1 MNGYSSFQ
9 LPHKRIISDIFSDMF
24 NFQPPSISAEMLSL
38 VAGIDEFKG
47 AWRAL
52 GTISPERLSALKR
65 VATIESIGSSTRI
78 EGSKLSDREVEKLM
92 AGLSSTSFES
102 RDEQEVAGYAK
113 VMALIFSSWE
123 YIPLNENHI
132 QQLHRDLLSYVS
144 KDEAHRGQY
153 KTHENKVVARDAE
166 GHMIGVVFETATPF
180 DTPRL
185 MADLVAWYRSE
196 KESKTLHPVLAIA
209 VFIVTFLAIHP
220 FEDGNGRL
228 SRVLTTLLLLQA
240 GYAYVP
246 YSSLESVIEQN
257 KGNYYLALRQTQI
270 TIWKDQQ
277 DWMPW
282 LIFFLRSLRAQVSR
296 LEKKVEHEKIVLA
309 AMPELSLQIL
319 DLTRERGR
327 ITLQLAVELTGANR
341 NTAKLHLQKMVN
353 AGHLLRHGAGRGVWY
368 GLA

>member
-1 MNGYSSFQ
+1 
-9 LPHKRIISDIFSDMF
+9 MF
-24 NFQPPSISAEMLSL
+24 EFQPPRISSEILSL
-38 VAGIDEFKG
+38 ISTINEFKG
-47 AWRAL
+47 AWRAY
-52 GTISPERLSALKR
+52 GTISPERLDALKH

-113 VMALIFSSWE
+113 VMELVFTSWE
-123 YIPLNENHI
+123 YIPFNENHI
-132 QQLHRDLLSYVS
+132 QQLHRDLLTYVD
-144 KDEAHRGQY
+144 KDEGHRGKY
-153 KTHENKVVARDAE
+153 KTHENKVVARDTNGE
-166 GHMIGVVFETATPF
+166 IIGIVFETASPF

-185 MADLVAWYRSE
+185 MADLVAWFRME
-196 KESKTLHPVLAIA
+196 QESRTLHPLLAIA

-257 KGNYYLALRQTQI
+257 KGGYYIALRQTQI
-270 TIWKDQQ
+270 TIHTEQQ
-277 DWMPW
+277 DWEPW
-282 LIFFLRSLRAQVSR
+282 LLFFLRSLHAQVKR
-296 LEKKVEHEKIVLA
+296 LEKKVENEKIVLA
-309 AMPELSLQIL
+309 ALPDLSLRIL
-319 DLTRERGR
+319 ELIRERGR
-327 ITLQLAVELTGANR
+327 LTLKSAVELTGANR
-341 NTAKLHLQKMVN
+341 NTAKLHFQKLLD
-353 AGHLLRHGAGRGVWY
+353 AGHLKRHGAGRGVWY

>member
-1 MNGYSSFQ
+1 
-9 LPHKRIISDIFSDMF
+9 MF
-24 NFQPPSISAEMLSL
+24 EFQPPRISSEILSL
-38 VAGIDEFKG
+38 ISTINEFKG
-47 AWRAL
+47 AWRAY
-52 GTISPERLSALKR
+52 GTISPERLDALKH

-113 VMALIFSSWE
+113 VMALVFTSWE
-123 YIPLNENHI
+123 YIPFNENHI
-132 QQLHRDLLSYVS
+132 QQLHRDLLTYVD
-144 KDEAHRGQY
+144 KDEGHRGKY
-153 KTHENKVVARDAE
+153 KTHENKVVARDTN
-166 GHMIGVVFETATPF
+166 GKIIGIVFETASPF

-185 MADLVAWYRSE
+185 MADLVAWFRME
-196 KESKTLHPVLAIA
+196 QESRTLHPLLAIA

-257 KGNYYLALRQTQI
+257 KGGYYIALRQTQI
-270 TIWKDQQ
+270 TIHTEQQ
-277 DWMPW
+277 DWEPW
-282 LIFFLRSLRAQVSR
+282 LLFFLRSLHAQVKR
-296 LEKKVEHEKIVLA
+296 LEKKVENEKIVLA
-309 AMPELSLQIL
+309 ALPDLSLRIL
-319 DLTRERGR
+319 ELIRERGR
-327 ITLQLAVELTGANR
+327 LTLKSAVELTGANR
-341 NTAKLHLQKMVN
+341 NTAKLHFQKLLD
-353 AGHLLRHGAGRGVWY
+353 AGHLKRHGAGRGVWY